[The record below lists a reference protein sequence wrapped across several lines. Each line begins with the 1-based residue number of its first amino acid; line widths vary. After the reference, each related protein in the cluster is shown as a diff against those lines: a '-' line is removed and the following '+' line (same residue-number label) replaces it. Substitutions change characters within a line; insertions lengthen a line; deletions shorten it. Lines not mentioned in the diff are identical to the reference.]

1 MHVKAL
7 LCVNYGCRKKVLP
20 YREAINVDP
29 RQKVER
35 CIDSFRH
42 SASELRTAAL
52 ETENSQARN
61 AFIASAQKVEECIE
75 QCQIA
80 VNQLK

>member
-1 MHVKAL
+1 M
-7 LCVNYGCRKKVLP
+7 
-20 YREAINVDP
+20 DP

-35 CIDSFRH
+35 CIESFRH
-42 SASELRTAAL
+42 SVNELRVAAG

-61 AFIASAQKVEECIE
+61 AFISSAQKVEECIQ

-80 VNQLK
+80 LNQFK

>member
-1 MHVKAL
+1 MDT
-7 LCVNYGCRKKVLP
+7 R
-20 YREAINVDP
+20 R
-29 RQKVER
+29 KVER

-42 SASELRTAAL
+42 SVQELRTAAQ
-52 ETENSQARN
+52 ETENNQARN

-80 VNQLK
+80 INQFK